1 VHKEETQAVSENDNN
16 NKATTEGEEEQ
27 ATIAYYY
34 LPDQNEA
41 GAHYPGV
48 PLRDLTKDEYEAH
61 PKWIQRSIA
70 ASPMYSEDKPH
81 KPSAKAPATE
91 KSAPKKAGGESEK

>member
-1 VHKEETQAVSENDNN
+1 VSENDN

-48 PLRDLTKDEYEAH
+48 PMRDLTKDEYEAH

-70 ASPMYSEDKPH
+70 ASPMYAEEKP
-81 KPSAKAPATE
+81 KPSRKAPAAKETADQ
-91 KSAPKKAGGESEK
+91 KNAGEESEK